1 MEFRKMNKMLIY
13 IYMFLKDNETW
24 DTLSLAFKIKRYFV
38 PHNFVVFVDV
48 AESICIDKEYVCR

>member
-1 MEFRKMNKMLIY
+1 MNKMLIY